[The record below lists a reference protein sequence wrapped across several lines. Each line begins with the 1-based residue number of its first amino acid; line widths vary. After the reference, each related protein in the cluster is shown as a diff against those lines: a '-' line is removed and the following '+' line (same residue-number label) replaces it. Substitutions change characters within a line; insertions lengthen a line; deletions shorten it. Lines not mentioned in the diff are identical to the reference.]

1 MGLNCCK
8 FFCPRRLRQGQGY
21 QKDCEKSSPKPKK
34 HKELAIAALELFL
47 CFLLYAIALL
57 GCNQPLEP
65 KRLQIVQPRA
75 NKSANLI
82 LIEAMRG
89 GKSGLIWE
97 PTLVLQNDDGTYT
110 EEFKRIYHID

>member
-1 MGLNCCK
+1 MVHQSQRIMDIIACM
-8 FFCPRRLRQGQGY
+8 RQY
-21 QKDCEKSSPKPKK
+21 S
-34 HKELAIAALELFL
+34 
-47 CFLLYAIALL
+47 
-57 GCNQPLEP
+57 LEP